1 MVAPFFLKWKLGNT
15 LPSMIAR
22 LENCKAPLFSI
33 TMKNKYIFCLALMA
47 FCLVSCQKNSVD
59 DWKTIKKLYR
69 TYKNGTISEC
79 TLNGEKY
86 FVAGLN
92 AFDAGASI
100 YNKDGIKVGDCNYA
114 WGLVDSLCGKLE
126 ECEVVY
132 REEHHISG
140 QAAVDKYN
148 LNQRIFR

>member
-15 LPSMIAR
+15 LFPMMTC
-22 LENCKAPLFSI
+22 LENFITPILLK
-33 TMKNKYIFCLALMA
+33 TMKNIYILYFGLMV
-47 FCLVSCQKNSVD
+47 FGLVSCTKNSVE

-69 TYKNGTISEC
+69 TYKNGEISEC

-86 FVAGLN
+86 FVAGQN

-114 WGLVDSLCGKLE
+114 WGVVDSLCGKFQA
-126 ECEVVY
+126 CEVVY

-148 LNQRIFR
+148 LNKGIFR

>member
-1 MVAPFFLKWKLGNT
+1 
-15 LPSMIAR
+15 
-22 LENCKAPLFSI
+22 
-33 TMKNKYIFCLALMA
+33 MKNIYILYFGLMV
-47 FCLVSCQKNSVD
+47 FGLVSCTKNSVE

-69 TYKNGTISEC
+69 TYKNGEISEC

-86 FVAGLN
+86 FVAGQN

-114 WGLVDSLCGKLE
+114 WGVVDSLCGKFQA
-126 ECEVVY
+126 CEVVY

-148 LNQRIFR
+148 LNKGIFR